1 MNKVEVF
8 NFLMKKAK
16 LKPVNID
23 INNEYYGQVELRKY
37 NSLVRIL
44 KIYIK
49 YAKDI
54 KPLFEANLDKIKE
67 VSSHYYL
74 DVWASD
80 TFITFRVYKK

>member
-23 INNEYYGQVELRKY
+23 INNEYYGAVELRKY